1 MSSDR
6 FLSSQSSTD
15 KVVWNRLALADAN
28 AVGIEKLLSPF
39 HANITFQSTTLPL
52 PRGHPSPG
60 LLAKLHI
67 EVATL
72 YSSSRTL
79 LKTIKNSKSSALE
92 GLNIDDDIEP
102 SLMEYLRKEWA
113 LAEVRSRKWLAVE
126 AGEHASGEKV
136 GQAIAMLKD
145 AKSRLDELRKHG
157 DIGAST
163 MKKMKGLKIGLGSG
177 GKEEKTERKGRIA
190 QEMADIES
198 FLETY
203 THMNNT
209 VSTTARFLLP
219 EVQFTDASLSFQV
232 SFQPIPSISSVQALM
247 PGGRP
252 IFASKPFIPPVPAF
266 GPGSTAYTP
275 PARKGP
281 INSEA
286 AQETSSP
293 DVQQDAPGTYAG
305 AGNYF

>member
-1 MSSDR
+1 
-6 FLSSQSSTD
+6 
-15 KVVWNRLALADAN
+15 
-28 AVGIEKLLSPF
+28 
-39 HANITFQSTTLPL
+39 LPK
-52 PRGHPSPG
+52 GHPSPG

-79 LKTIKNSKSSALE
+79 LKTIKNSKGSPLE
-92 GLNIDDDIEP
+92 GLNIEDDIEP

-177 GKEEKTERKGRIA
+177 GKEEKTERKSRIV

-209 VSTTARFLLP
+209 VSTTMAIDS
-219 EVQFTDASLSFQV
+219 QFTDINCL
-232 SFQPIPSISSVQALM
+232 
-247 PGGRP
+247 PGL
-252 IFASKPFIPPVPAF
+252 FPADTVNIQRT
-266 GPGSTAYTP
+266 STH
-275 PARKGP
+275 ARRSA
-281 INSEA
+281 NL
-286 AQETSSP
+286 
-293 DVQQDAPGTYAG
+293 
-305 AGNYF
+305 F

>member
-1 MSSDR
+1 M
-6 FLSSQSSTD
+6 
-15 KVVWNRLALADAN
+15 
-28 AVGIEKLLSPF
+28 LSPF

-52 PRGHPSPG
+52 PKGHPSPG

-79 LKTIKNSKSSALE
+79 LKTIKNSKGSPLE

-126 AGEHASGEKV
+126 AGEHSSGEKV

-145 AKSRLDELRKHG
+145 AKGRLDELRKHG

-177 GKEEKTERKGRIA
+177 GKEEKTERKSRIV

-198 FLETY
+198 FLEIY

-209 VSTTARFLLP
+209 VSTTLASHT
-219 EVQFTDASLSFQV
+219 QFTDVHCFSGLFPANTVNLQRPGTHARRSTDFFQQTIRSACTSLWSR
-232 SFQPIPSISSVQALM
+232 VQC
-247 PGGRP
+247 
-252 IFASKPFIPPVPAF
+252 I
-266 GPGSTAYTP
+266 YTSGE
-275 PARKGP
+275 KGP
-281 INSEA
+281 C
-286 AQETSSP
+286 QPRSSRNTVACRSTG
-293 DVQQDAPGTYAG
+293 DDRKLCRSRKLLLNAVQTNMGIVHCILTLLQSKGIGFNPLRGCKRP
-305 AGNYF
+305 

>member
-1 MSSDR
+1 MIASC
-6 FLSSQSSTD
+6 
-15 KVVWNRLALADAN
+15 RLALADAN

-60 LLAKLHI
+60 LLVKLHI

-79 LKTIKNSKSSALE
+79 LKTIKNSKGSALE

-102 SLMEYLRKEWA
+102 SLMEYLRKEWG

-177 GKEEKTERKGRIA
+177 GKEEKTERKSRIT

-209 VSTTARFLLP
+209 VSTTLLYISGNP
-219 EVQFTDASLSFQV
+219 SLSALLSRQV
-232 SFQPIPSISSVQALM
+232 SFQPIPPISSVQALM

-252 IFASKPFIPPVPAF
+252 IFSAKPFTLPVPAF
-266 GPGSTAYTP
+266 GPGSRAYSP
-275 PARKGP
+275 PVRKGP
-281 INSEA
+281 INPDA
-286 AQETSSP
+286 AQEIASP
-293 DVQQDAPGTYAG
+293 AVQDETPGTYAG

>member
-1 MSSDR
+1 
-6 FLSSQSSTD
+6 
-15 KVVWNRLALADAN
+15 LADAN

-39 HANITFQSTTLPL
+39 LANATFQSTTLPL

-72 YSSSRTL
+72 YSAARNL
-79 LKTIKNSKSSALE
+79 LKTMKNSKGSALE

-102 SLMEYLRKEWA
+102 GLMEYLRKEWG

-145 AKSRLDELRKHG
+145 AQARLEELRKHG

-163 MKKMKGLKIGLGSG
+163 MKKMKGLKIGMGSA
-177 GKEEKTERKGRIA
+177 GKEEKSERKGRIA
-190 QEMADIES
+190 QEMADIDS
-198 FLETY
+198 FLKTY

-209 VSTTARFLLP
+209 VSTRD
-219 EVQFTDASLSFQV
+219 VSNSIHSKFQH
-232 SFQPIPSISSVQALM
+232 IC
-247 PGGRP
+247 R
-252 IFASKPFIPPVPAF
+252 
-266 GPGSTAYTP
+266 
-275 PARKGP
+275 
-281 INSEA
+281 
-286 AQETSSP
+286 SP
-293 DVQQDAPGTYAG
+293 
-305 AGNYF
+305 